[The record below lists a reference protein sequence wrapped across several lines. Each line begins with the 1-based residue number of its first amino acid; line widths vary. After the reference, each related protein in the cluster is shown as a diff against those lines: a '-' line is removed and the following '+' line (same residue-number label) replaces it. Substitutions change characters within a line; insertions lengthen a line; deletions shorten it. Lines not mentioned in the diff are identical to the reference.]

1 MNDNKEKKIK
11 NDSEILEGKAYVFG
25 DSISTDLICPGRYY
39 HLRSQIEKLAEHV
52 LEDARPEFAKQM
64 VPGQTFVVAGKDM
77 GLGSSREHAAL
88 VIKVSGCNAVL
99 CKSAARI
106 FYRNCINVGLP
117 IIICDT
123 SNIKEGDELQVDLRK
138 GIVKDLTQGFTLNFD
153 PFPKIMT
160 DILNA
165 GGLVEYIKQNGDFIL
180 SN

>member
-1 MNDNKEKKIK
+1 MNNTDRQNK
-11 NDSEILEGKAYVFG
+11 NILKGKSYVFG

-52 LEDARPEFAKQM
+52 LEDARPGFYKQM
-64 VPGQTFVVAGKDM
+64 IPGQSIVVAGKDM
-77 GLGSSREHAAL
+77 GLGSSREHAPL
-88 VIKVSGCNAVL
+88 VMKVAGCIAVL

-106 FYRNCINVGLP
+106 FYRNCINIGLP

-123 SNIKEGDELQVDLRK
+123 SNIKEGDQLEINLNE
-138 GIVKDLTQGFTLNFD
+138 GIVKDLTQGFNLNFK

-165 GGLVEYIKQNGDFIL
+165 NGLVEYIKKYGDFKL
-180 SN
+180 S